1 MEKQILGV
9 KKAAHNK
16 VKLLSMRTSSH
27 FFHTLTLKLKFIR
40 KQKRYEVLFFFFCYE
55 VLFI

>member
-40 KQKRYEVLFFFFCYE
+40 KQKRYEVLFFF
-55 VLFI
+55 LL